1 MAEWKAKP
9 GDGVIYLERSSY
21 TRTNYETVHQ
31 SRYRLGI
38 VKSAFRDGRVKSI
51 NDVNGRQS
59 VREVPPG
66 MQTYGIPALRTLAPD
81 RKAALVAEFGRQW
94 KSGEP
99 HAPDTRHTLEE
110 WRPALKP
117 YLG

>member
-21 TRTNYETVHQ
+21 TRANYDTVHQ
-31 SRYRLGI
+31 SKYKLGI

-51 NDVNGRQS
+51 NDLNGRTA

-66 MQTYGIPALRTLAPD
+66 MQTFGIPAIRTMPPA
-81 RKAALVAEFGRQW
+81 RRAALVAEFGRQW

-99 HAPDTRHTLEE
+99 HAPDTRTALDD
-110 WRPALKP
+110 WRPALAP
-117 YLG
+117 YL